1 VAVVD
6 TDRVTKTP
14 AFAVL
19 RFDDYLT
26 DTTSDRHQL
35 IKVVKVLLDIDVAR
49 EEADRLNGLK
59 AGRSRYWV
67 QTTHLET
74 SQ

>member
-1 VAVVD
+1 M
-6 TDRVTKTP
+6 TKTP
-14 AFAVL
+14 AFAVV
-19 RFDDYLT
+19 RFDNDLA
-26 DTTSDRHQL
+26 DTTTDINLL

-49 EEADRLNGLK
+49 AEVDRLNELQ

>member
-1 VAVVD
+1 M
-6 TDRVTKTP
+6 TKTP

-26 DTTSDRHQL
+26 DTTTDGHLL
-35 IKVVKVLLDIDVAR
+35 IKVMKVLLDIDVAR
-49 EEADRLNGLK
+49 AEANRLNGLK

-74 SQ
+74 SE